1 MENADGSEKSK
12 KFTRLS
18 ISRTFTFLNF
28 FPTNTKIVL
37 FAVFFA
43 GLGAGISEVN
53 FNFYLYSLG
62 FKEGFIALLS
72 ASATLTGAIASIP
85 MGLMVDRIGRR
96 NGIILAQ
103 CLAYPMI
110 FLHLFLPNP
119 TIILGAILVSNVA
132 GTIHGLSEGPML
144 VESTDPSR
152 RVNVLS
158 MVTISNLTAVI
169 LGNFLGG
176 QLPSIINNLFK
187 IPANTPWSFRIALL
201 CTAFF
206 STIVIFL
213 YMRLKPV
220 QSAVRERL
228 PQNNEKNPIKRLFGN
243 IESWPFIKKLL
254 FGQLLIGFGAGFT
267 VPLLQLF
274 FIKVYNATPAQWG
287 MIASLAKIPMI
298 LGVIFSAR
306 VARVYGN
313 LRTVIA
319 CQYISIPFMFLTL
332 LAPNIAIAGLAY
344 AVRNALMNMTGP
356 IWSSFYMGVLKPK
369 ELSTVSSFLTII
381 WNTSNSTGTRFGG
394 QLLEENKHQW
404 NFAITA
410 LCYLTATTFYS
421 FKMTEHEPN
430 PRARKL
436 PAA

>member
-1 MENADGSEKSK
+1 M
-12 KFTRLS
+12 
-18 ISRTFTFLNF
+18 
-28 FPTNTKIVL
+28 
-37 FAVFFA
+37 
-43 GLGAGISEVN
+43 
-53 FNFYLYSLG
+53 
-62 FKEGFIALLS
+62 
-72 ASATLTGAIASIP
+72 
-85 MGLMVDRIGRR
+85 MVDRIGRR

-119 TIILGAILVSNVA
+119 TIILGAILVSNIA

-144 VESTDPSR
+144 VESTDPGK

-158 MVTISNLTAVI
+158 MVTISNLTAII

-176 QLPSIINNLFK
+176 MLPSIINKLLN

-206 STIVIFL
+206 SSIVVLL
-213 YMRLKPV
+213 YLKLKPV
-220 QSAVRERL
+220 QATFREKL
-228 PQNNEKNPIKRLFGN
+228 PPSKEKNLLKRLFGN
-243 IESWPFIKKLL
+243 IESWPFIRKLL

-287 MIASLAKIPMI
+287 MITSLAKIPMI
-298 LGVIFSAR
+298 LGVVFSAK
-306 VARVYGN
+306 VARTYGN

-332 LAPNIAIAGLAY
+332 LAPNVAIAGVAY

-356 IWSSFYMGVLKPK
+356 IWSSFYMGTLKPK
-369 ELSTVSSFLTII
+369 ELSTVSSFLNII
-381 WNTSNSTGTRFGG
+381 WNSSNSTGTRFGA
-394 QLLEENKHQW
+394 QLLEDNKYQW

-421 FKMTEHEPN
+421 LKMTEYETN
-430 PRARKL
+430 PKAKKL
-436 PAA
+436 PIV